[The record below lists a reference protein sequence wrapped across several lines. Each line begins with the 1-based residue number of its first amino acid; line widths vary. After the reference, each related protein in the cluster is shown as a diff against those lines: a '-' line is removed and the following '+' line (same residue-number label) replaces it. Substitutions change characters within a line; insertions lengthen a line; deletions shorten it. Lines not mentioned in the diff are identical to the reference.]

1 MLPITP
7 AKKKR
12 PRKSKYYVYKN
23 FSQIHLTVN
32 VKIQNNYL
40 GSN

>member
-7 AKKKR
+7 TKKKR
-12 PRKSKYYVYKN
+12 PRMGIYYVDKN
-23 FSQIHLTVN
+23 FSQIHLIIN